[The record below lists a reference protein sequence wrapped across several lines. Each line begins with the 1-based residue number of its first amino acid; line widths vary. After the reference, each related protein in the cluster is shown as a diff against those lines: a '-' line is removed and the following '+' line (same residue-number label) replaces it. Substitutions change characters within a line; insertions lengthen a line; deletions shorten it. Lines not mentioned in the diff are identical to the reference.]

1 MTVKGHAACTAV
13 EPARAGSGGGK
24 YIGIAVWCANQ
35 LATKFSLNVTFIS
48 KSISSL
54 IGNYNSKYFIL
65 CVNTIILINIDI
77 YSTVNTKT

>member
-35 LATKFSLNVTFIS
+35 LATKFSLNVTFINTIHTC
-48 KSISSL
+48 KSISFL
-54 IGNYNSKYFIL
+54 IGNYNIYIL
-65 CVNTIILINIDI
+65 HSEYLTVYCACVSIQ
-77 YSTVNTKT
+77 